1 MAPGTVDNEAPSTE
15 KSCEKPAFADKIDKE
30 IEQKTIKT
38 DGSDSGKFLG
48 LLPIFSW
55 YCYIIHFEI
64 TLMLHSSYANQC
76 KQVENYFC

>member
-15 KSCEKPAFADKIDKE
+15 KSCEKPAFADKMDKE

-48 LLPIFSW
+48 LLPIF
-55 YCYIIHFEI
+55 F
-64 TLMLHSSYANQC
+64 LLVLLHNPFWDNLNAAQQLC
-76 KQVENYFC
+76 